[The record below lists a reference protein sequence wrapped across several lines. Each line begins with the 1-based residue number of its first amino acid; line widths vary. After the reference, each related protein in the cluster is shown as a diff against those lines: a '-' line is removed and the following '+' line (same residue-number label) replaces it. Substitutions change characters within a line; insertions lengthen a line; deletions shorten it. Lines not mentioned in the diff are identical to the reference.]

1 MNIPRCSTSRFLF
14 SLTLLWLAMFIMSAP
29 FSLPG
34 STASAADI
42 ILKKKPPVQA
52 EEDDTDGDED
62 EPASRESSNGNSEL
76 QGFIEYENFTGTYP
90 HQAFRDIVKKN
101 EIRNNVSFRTGSDN
115 FYFAMNSNIYIHDY
129 AHDPAVYRNGTT
141 RGSSFEINFN
151 KLYYNAEFSFVR
163 LRAGNQIYQWGTADV
178 FNPTSYFNPMD
189 LREALFKDQD
199 ELRQGVP
206 SLSSLF
212 FIGDDTLELV
222 IVPLHV
228 PALLPEKNTFWELR
242 YEEEGY
248 PINIAASRPM
258 KPDIK
263 NVAVGLQYYKNI
275 LSTDVNIS
283 AYYGPD
289 TEPLFRPIGTIAIP
303 NEPLAV
309 DVHPEYHTTVKTG
322 LALSRGWY
330 DFVFQFEMAYS
341 PLKTG
346 VVDQD
351 YSGGQIPQFPF
362 ETRTFHAL
370 YTTAGFNYMIP
381 MTKFFEGH
389 EGDSVLT
396 MEYSR
401 PTFFSHNIMDP
412 MLGDI
417 LVIRIEDTFINGRLK
432 VLVTGIV
439 DITEKGTIIMPEV
452 QYRFPMGLSIN
463 ASYAFIHGRERSM
476 IGLYTDN
483 DFIRM
488 RVRYEYK
495 M

>member
-1 MNIPRCSTSRFLF
+1 MP
-14 SLTLLWLAMFIMSAP
+14 LLWLVLLAIMYMVP
-29 FSLPG
+29 FLSN
-34 STASAADI
+34 TVMAADI
-42 ILKKKPPVQA
+42 MLKKKPPVQA
-52 EEDDTDGDED
+52 EEDDSDGDED
-62 EPASRESSNGNSEL
+62 ESATREAQGGTTEL
-76 QGFIEYENFTGTYP
+76 QGFIEFENFTGTYP

-101 EIRNNVSFRTGSDN
+101 EIRNNLSLRTGSEN
-115 FYFAMNSNIYIHDY
+115 FYFVMNSNVYIHDY
-129 AHDPAVYRNGTT
+129 VHDPTVYRNGTA

-151 KLYYNAEFSFVR
+151 KLYYNAEFSFFR

-189 LREALFKDQD
+189 MREALFKDQD

-248 PINIAASRPM
+248 PISIAASRPM
-258 KPDIK
+258 EPDIK
-263 NVAVGLQYYKNI
+263 NIAVGLQYYKNI

-289 TEPLFRPIGTIAIP
+289 TEPLFRPMGTIAVP
-303 NEPLAV
+303 NEPIAV
-309 DVHPEYHTTVKTG
+309 DVRPEYHTTIKTG
-322 LALSRGWY
+322 LALSRGWN
-330 DFVFQFEMAYS
+330 DFVFQFEAAYS

-362 ETRTFHAL
+362 KTRTFHAL

-381 MTKFFEGH
+381 MNKLFEGH
-389 EGDSVLT
+389 EGDAVLT
-396 MEYSR
+396 TEYSR
-401 PTFFSHNIMDP
+401 PTYFSRNIMDP

-417 LVIRIEDTFINGRLK
+417 LIVRVEDTFLYSRLK

-463 ASYAFIHGRERSM
+463 VSYAFIHGRERSM